1 MRGSGL
7 KEASMTIILLGALLV
22 LVGLMYVAYQPLRR
36 HRLSGGK
43 QLPPDQPANTLEPI
57 NAAEGFGIRAI
68 WPGLALIAAGSL
80 LLLTAG
86 F

>member
-1 MRGSGL
+1 
-7 KEASMTIILLGALLV
+7 MTRVLLGALLV
-22 LVGLMYVAYQPLRR
+22 LVGVMYMAYQPLRR

-43 QLPPDQPANTLEPI
+43 RLPPDKPANTLEPI
-57 NAAEGFGIRAI
+57 NPAEGFGIRAV
-68 WPGLALIAAGSL
+68 WPGLALIAVGAL